1 MKVIRKKEDP
11 NAPAGKPAAAPA
23 AKPAAGG
30 GIRIV
35 NRAPPPPV
43 VSQEEV
49 ESRKVAQ
56 LLGRLTLGEHDR
68 HCDGHTDIDGVV
80 AAAGFSAL
88 QANGL
93 LTK

>member
-23 AKPAAGG
+23 AKPAGG

-56 LLGRLTLGEHDR
+56 LLGRLTLGEHDV